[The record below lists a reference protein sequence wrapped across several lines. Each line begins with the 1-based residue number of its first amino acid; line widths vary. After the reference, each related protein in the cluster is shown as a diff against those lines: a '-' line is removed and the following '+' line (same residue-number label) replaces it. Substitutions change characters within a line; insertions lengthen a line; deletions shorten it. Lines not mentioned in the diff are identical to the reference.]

1 MASDSDRIDQLGY
14 LTMSRDRAG
23 DRASALA
30 TLQDALNVANG
41 ITDKPSKANSLQ
53 RVASDY
59 ASLSE
64 HSRAK
69 EVIGQALAVAGQ
81 IKSVSSRSFA
91 VFEIAFVLDQLG
103 DADGL
108 HRAIGMM
115 KMDDSSIPYVLSEI
129 VHVEA
134 GQGDIDAAIQTN
146 ATLRIRK
153 DIVLA
158 SEGMRR
164 IATARVRR
172 NGPSNALAW
181 SRSLPSPYDRAR
193 ALLGVVEGM
202 VDKSGT

>member
-1 MASDSDRIDQLGY
+1 
-14 LTMSRDRAG
+14 MSSDRAG
-23 DRASALA
+23 DHASALA

-41 ITDKPSKANSLQ
+41 ITDKPSKTNSLQ

-91 VFEIAFVLDQLG
+91 VFEIAFVLNQLG

-108 HRAIGMM
+108 HRAIGLM
-115 KMDDSSIPYVLSEI
+115 KMDDSSIPYVLSEL

-134 GQGDIDAAIQTN
+134 GQGDIDAALQTIE
-146 ATLRIRK
+146 TLQNMQK
-153 DIVLA
+153 IVRA
-158 SEGMRR
+158 SAGAQW
-164 IATARVRR
+164 IAAARVQRD
-172 NGPSNALAW
+172 GIPAALAW
-181 SRSLPSPYDRAR
+181 ARGQSSPYDRAR
-193 ALLGVVEGM
+193 ALLGVAEGM
-202 VDKSGT
+202 VNKSGT